1 MSKEFI
7 TNQEKL
13 LSDVV
18 NNYLKDSDNL
28 YFLVGFFYFS
38 GFEEIVENIGDKKL
52 KVLVGLEAEK
62 GLMNRVKEVET
73 LTEQNLS
80 RAEIRDNYNQSL
92 VQLFNDT
99 NFFDSVKI

>member
-7 TNQEKL
+7 TNQEQL
-13 LSDVV
+13 LSEVV

-52 KVLVGLEAEK
+52 KVLVGLEAGK

-73 LTEQNLS
+73 VIVDPELPGIIS
-80 RAEIRDNYNQSL
+80 REDYEKAGAEEFAEWEN
-92 VQLFNDT
+92 V
-99 NFFDSVKI
+99 